1 MRSKPQCLERW
12 ILMGNGLTKWHAAYI
27 ENAYRELKRGTTRT
41 QLDRLNINA
50 TAKKVLDVGCGPGNL
65 LVALSEDAP
74 ERLIGVD
81 VDEMFL
87 RFGRSHV
94 ENSIEPPA
102 AVPVFLRAALPILPF
117 ADDTFDLVT
126 CFLVMPHVPDD
137 RRALTELARVL
148 KPGGTLAISGHGF
161 GFPLRYLKRFRLKPL
176 QMYLASLIYRCT
188 GKKWIR
194 NTLQNDKKVCD
205 LLNSIGVVPEMRHYN
220 QKIFGCVATYWIK
233 AIKSETTPKA
243 IQ

>member
-1 MRSKPQCLERW
+1 M
-12 ILMGNGLTKWHAAYI
+12 TKWHDAYI
-27 ENAYRELKRGTTRT
+27 QNAYHELERGTTQE

-50 TAKKVLDVGCGPGNL
+50 AGKKVLDVGCGPGNL
-65 LVALSEDAP
+65 LVALSSDTP
-74 ERLIGVD
+74 ELLIGVD
-81 VDEMFL
+81 IDETFL
-87 RFGRSHV
+87 VFGRSQIETFV
-94 ENSIEPPA
+94 EKPTALPTL
-102 AVPVFLRAALPILPF
+102 LRASLPTLPF
-117 ADDTFDLVT
+117 ADETFDLVT

-137 RRALTELARVL
+137 RLALTELARVL

-194 NTLQNDKKVCD
+194 NTLQNDKKICD
-205 LLNSIGVVPEMRHYN
+205 ILNSIGVVPEMRHYN
-220 QKIFGCVATYWIK
+220 QKILGCVATYWIK
-233 AIKSETTPKA
+233 AIKSETNPKA

>member
-1 MRSKPQCLERW
+1 M
-12 ILMGNGLTKWHAAYI
+12 TKWHDAYI
-27 ENAYRELKRGTTRT
+27 QNAYHELERGTTRK

-50 TAKKVLDVGCGPGNL
+50 AGKKVLDVGCGPGNL
-65 LVALSEDAP
+65 LVALSTDTP
-74 ERLIGVD
+74 ELLIGVD
-81 VDEMFL
+81 IDETFL
-87 RFGRSHV
+87 VFGRSQIETLV
-94 ENSIEPPA
+94 EKPTAPPTL
-102 AVPVFLRAALPILPF
+102 LRASLPTLPF
-117 ADDTFDLVT
+117 ADETFDLVT

-176 QMYLASLIYRCT
+176 QMYLTSLIYRCT

-194 NTLQNDKKVCD
+194 NTLQNDKKICD
-205 LLNSIGVVPEMRHYN
+205 LLNTIGVVPEMRHYN
-220 QKIFGCVATYWIK
+220 QKILGCVATYWIK
-233 AIKSETTPKA
+233 AIKSETNPKA